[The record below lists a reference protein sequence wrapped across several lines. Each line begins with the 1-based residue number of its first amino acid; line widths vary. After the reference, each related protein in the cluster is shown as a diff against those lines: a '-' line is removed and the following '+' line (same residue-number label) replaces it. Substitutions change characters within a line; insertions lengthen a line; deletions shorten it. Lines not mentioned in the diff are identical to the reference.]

1 MELVSSLSSLT
12 IYFHIIE
19 TVKAMDVHS
28 ESDIKVRVRYQLAQ
42 NKQLT
47 HLASTN
53 VSSSFRLDQRTA
65 STEHSYAAQPCS
77 YVEMLVNTLHTQ

>member
-12 IYFHIIE
+12 IKFHIIE

-28 ESDIKVRVRYQLAQ
+28 ECDIKVRVRYQLAQ

-47 HLASTN
+47 HLASTIQKCPA
-53 VSSSFRLDQRTA
+53 VSALISGQLQL
-65 STEHSYAAQPCS
+65 STL
-77 YVEMLVNTLHTQ
+77 MLHNPDPTKE